1 MKGLLGQGVGPG
13 GGPRPWPEA
22 VGLAP
27 PSPRGAVISGTE
39 THWCPNGT
47 GSLAASLAPPCPDL
61 FCILPLAFPKA
72 STPSSH
78 QAGVG
83 LQSGRLAGGAPGL
96 PLGAMEVAAEPVLYQ
111 KLKLWEPRME
121 SGEEEDDEEGEEETA
136 EPLII
141 YSRRPQDCPGN
152 KVVRLPGAWARLVA
166 ALLLLAV
173 SCYLAVRQLQGR
185 GSLTG
190 SLGSVAPPAN
200 RHSHRAGVYH
210 HGAIISPAATCSHL
224 GQQILVAGG
233 NVVDAGVAA
242 ALCLVVVHPHT
253 TGLGAMFWGLFHNS
267 SSGNA
272 TALTPGPAWSL
283 APGLGLPTA
292 LPALYLLHA
301 RFGHLPWPHLLM
313 DPAMLAQEGF
323 VVDESLASAL
333 AAQGTKGLCPLLCHD
348 DGTPLGLGA
357 RATNP
362 KLAAVLRKA
371 ALAPTP
377 DLVGDPLLSLL
388 ATDLGLEKPAG
399 PTPTLEPAL
408 QLSMP
413 EGVLFTT
420 PAPSAGPELLSL
432 LKAAPH
438 SRELSPSP
446 CPLLPQTTGTPV
458 SSILATVDSS
468 GSVLLLTSSLNSSF
482 GSGHLSPSTG
492 VLLSNLVAGS
502 ATSPW
507 ACPLILHGSLDDPE
521 ADVLG
526 LVASGTPTV
535 ARAMTHA
542 LLSHLAGPQ
551 TQTQHQHQGQQGP
564 TERPSICDQGTL
576 LQVAA
581 HAEHAHVSSVP
592 SGCCPFQ
599 GF

>member
-1 MKGLLGQGVGPG
+1 M
-13 GGPRPWPEA
+13 EA
-22 VGLAP
+22 A
-27 PSPRGAVISGTE
+27 T
-39 THWCPNGT
+39 
-47 GSLAASLAPPCPDL
+47 
-61 FCILPLAFPKA
+61 
-72 STPSSH
+72 
-78 QAGVG
+78 
-83 LQSGRLAGGAPGL
+83 
-96 PLGAMEVAAEPVLYQ
+96 EPVLYQ

-121 SGEEEDDEEGEEETA
+121 SGEEEEAEEEEEGEEETS
-136 EPLII
+136 EPLVI
-141 YSRRPQDCPGN
+141 YPRRPQDSPWN
-152 KVVRLPGAWARLVA
+152 KVGGLPGAWARLVA

-173 SCYLAVRQLQGR
+173 SCSLAVRQLQGR
-185 GSLTG
+185 GSSAG
-190 SLGSVAPPAN
+190 SLGPGAPPAS
-200 RHSHRAGVYH
+200 RHFHHAGEYH
-210 HGAIISPAATCSHL
+210 HGAIISSAATCSHL
-224 GQQILVAGG
+224 GQQLLVAGG
-233 NVVDAGVAA
+233 NIVDAGVAA
-242 ALCLVVVHPHT
+242 ALCLVVVHPHA
-253 TGLGAMFWGLFHNS
+253 TGLGATFWGLFYNS
-267 SSGNA
+267 SSGNS
-272 TALTPGPAWSL
+272 TALTPGPARPL

-292 LPALYLLHA
+292 LPTLHLLHA
-301 RFGHLPWPHLLM
+301 HFGHLPWPRLLM

-323 VVDESLASAL
+323 VVDASLARAL
-333 AAQGTKGLCPLLCHD
+333 AAQGTKGLCPLLCHA

-377 DLVGDPLLSLL
+377 DLAGDALLNLL
-388 ATDLGLEKPAG
+388 ARDLGLEGPAAG

-413 EGVLFTT
+413 KGILFTT
-420 PAPSAGPELLSL
+420 PAPSAGPELLAL
-432 LKAAPH
+432 LKTTPH
-438 SRELSPSP
+438 SREPSPSR
-446 CPLLPQTTGTPV
+446 CPLLPLTAGTPV

-482 GSGHLSPSTG
+482 GSGQLSPSTG

-521 ADVLG
+521 TDVLG
-526 LVASGTPTV
+526 LVASGTPKV

-542 LLSHLAGPQ
+542 LLSHLAGTQ

-564 TERPSICDQGTL
+564 TERPSICGQGTL